1 MHSMG
6 FQYNG
11 KLRCQEV
18 LINNDNKP
26 ILIRRN
32 EDFNDYIQTI
42 KNI

>member
-1 MHSMG
+1 MPSPTG
-6 FQYNG
+6 PFQSPETRRNNKG
-11 KLRCQEV
+11 
-18 LINNDNKP
+18 NNDNKP